1 MFLHP
6 SCVYTVSA
14 QSSFFSVA
22 AINAFDRRILE
33 LHNNF
38 RSFYSRK
45 LNVAD
50 MKMMVWDPK
59 LARIATKLTSS
70 CNVEASMSQLGLD
83 GSANGFGNGFDNG
96 LGGYGVN
103 TKAAP
108 TGSMVLGMISEWIMQ
123 YSYYSTDF
131 HMCLPGHKCDA
142 FMQMAASKND
152 RLGCSLITNC
162 GNNQILTCVYSPGVS
177 IGDVLYQI
185 GQHMH
190 KYLTMFCRLALVYL
204 LDHSA
209 SLLIFHVSATCNPS
223 TQTCDCKKT
232 CAIGTRMLGV
242 LDRGACACFCTSGFG
257 PNCDEECKNPEQYLD
272 YDICAFVTDEECS
285 TQDQEMAQ
293 MLREFCPEQC
303 VCNRRSVTYESK

>member
-1 MFLHP
+1 MDLLLFTCLIL
-6 SCVYTVSA
+6 A

-59 LARIATKLTSS
+59 LVRIATKLTSS

-177 IGDVLYQI
+177 IGDVLYKSGSI
-185 GQHMH
+185 CT
-190 KYLTMFCRLALVYL
+190 KCDASSPFCKNGLC
-204 LDHSA
+204 
-209 SLLIFHVSATCNPS
+209 ATCNPS

-232 CAIGTRMLGV
+232 CAIGARMLGV